1 MDIEKTIQ
9 FLLEQQARF
18 YAQQAE
24 LSERQAEFQ
33 VAFNERQ
40 AEFEVAFDARQAE
53 FQVTFNARQEKVQD
67 NVLRLSDSV
76 LSLAASQERTNEI
89 LATLVEKHVELTQ
102 SHNALYK
109 FHESTERKLDTIINT
124 LERHIENH
132 Q

>member
-18 YAQQAE
+18 DARQTE
-24 LSERQAEFQ
+24 FSDRQAEFQ
-33 VAFNERQ
+33 VAFN
-40 AEFEVAFDARQAE
+40 
-53 FQVTFNARQEKVQD
+53 ARQEKVED
-67 NVLRLSDSV
+67 NVLRLSDLV

-89 LATLVEKHVELTQ
+89 LATLVEKHAELTE

-109 FHESTERKLDTIINT
+109 FHESTERKLDTIINA